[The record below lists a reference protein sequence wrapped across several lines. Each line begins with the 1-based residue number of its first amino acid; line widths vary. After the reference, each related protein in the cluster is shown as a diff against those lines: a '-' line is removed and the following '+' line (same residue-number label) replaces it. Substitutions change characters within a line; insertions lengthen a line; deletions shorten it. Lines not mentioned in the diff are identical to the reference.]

1 MQKKL
6 SEGKTWWEMYDYCE
20 DTFYNSILSALPKS
34 GYDDGVV
41 IYVFNDKSFPSA
53 MSFLEKTG

>member
-6 SEGKTWWEMYDYCE
+6 SEDKTWWEMYDYCE
-20 DTFYNSILSALPKS
+20 DKFYNTILSALPKS
-34 GYDDGVV
+34 GQYDGVV
-41 IYVFNDKSFPSA
+41 LYVFNDKSFPSA